1 MVESWRQPYL
11 RALPAVDVVV
21 GVYSRTAAKKYPHN
35 LLVRGAQEI
44 VEALRRQILQATGE
58 PELAGLAMTPEEAAV
73 RLDAW
78 LQTLAAPVL
87 RRVINATGTVLHTNL
102 GRAPLA
108 AAARQ
113 AVLEAAG
120 YCNLEQNLREG
131 KRGSRHDLVEKLL
144 ISLTGAEAACVVNNN
159 AAAVLLCLNTLASG
173 RKVIVSRGELV
184 EIGGSFRIPE
194 VMKASGARLAEVGT
208 TNKTRLSDY
217 REAIDDETALLLK
230 VHTSNYRIIGFTAA
244 VDACELAL
252 LSAESGVPLMED
264 LGSGLLVD
272 LGQYG
277 LSGEP
282 LAAGRIADGVDLL
295 TMSGDKLLG
304 GPQAGLILGRREL
317 VERIR
322 KNQLL
327 RALRPDKLTLAALEA
342 TLRIYLSGEPLREI
356 PVLTMLTV
364 PPETLRRRA
373 ERLAE
378 ALRRASGGKLA
389 PGIREEFSFVGGGA
403 MPEARL
409 STFVVAIPLRGEAD
423 TEWLRRLRQGSPPL
437 LARVQEGH
445 LLLDLRTV
453 AEDEEEEVIRCLLT

>member
-1 MVESWRQPYL
+1 MESWRQPYL

-21 GVYSRTAAKKYPHN
+21 GIYRRTAATNFPHH

-44 VEALRRQILQATGE
+44 VESLRQQIMAAIEEQQLAALAV
-58 PELAGLAMTPEEAAV
+58 TPEEAAL

-78 LQTLAAPVL
+78 LQTLAGPAL

-108 AAARQ
+108 PAARK

-120 YCNLEQNLREG
+120 FCNLEQDLREG

-144 ISLTGAEAACVVNNN
+144 LCLTGAEAGCVVNNN
-159 AAAVLLCLNTLASG
+159 AAAVLLCLNTLAAG

-184 EIGGSFRIPE
+184 EIGGSFRIPD
-194 VMKASGARLAEVGT
+194 VMKAGGARLVEVGT

-230 VHTSNYRIIGFTAA
+230 VHTSNYRIIGFTSA
-244 VDACELAL
+244 VDVEDLAL

-264 LGSGLLVD
+264 LGSGLLVN
-272 LGQYG
+272 LEPYG
-277 LSGEP
+277 LAGEP
-282 LAAGRIADGVDLL
+282 LVAQRISAGADLL

-304 GPQAGLILGRREL
+304 GPQAGLVLGRKEL

-322 KNQLL
+322 KNQLM

-342 TLRIYLSGEPLREI
+342 TLRIYLSGEGLREI
-356 PVLTMLTV
+356 PVLAMLTAQ
-364 PPETLRRRA
+364 PDILRRRA

-378 ALRRASGGKLA
+378 MLRRRSAGKLMA
-389 PGIREEFSFVGGGA
+389 GVREDHSFVGGGA
-403 MPEARL
+403 MPETRL
-409 STFVVAIPLRGEAD
+409 PTFVVSIPLRGEAG
-423 TEWLRRLRQGSPPL
+423 TEWVRRLRQGSPPL
-437 LARVQEGH
+437 LCRVQDGH

-453 AEDEEEEVIRCLLT
+453 AEDEEEEVIRCLLM